1 MTLNRRLGMG
11 WAWTRRRR
19 RRGRELGLLQSSLL
33 LPLLLPLFFLC
44 QVSLCFNLDWRI
56 PVVKLA
62 PGDSLPGAYF
72 GYSVSQHRTARGSR
86 GEPVILV
93 GAPRDD
99 NLQPGTNRSGALY
112 RCPVSADT
120 RVRKKRERNPYLLFS
135 PVLFIIPRGFCAGR
149 VVGRGRGNGGRWGG
163 IKIR

>member
-1 MTLNRRLGMG
+1 MPP
-11 WAWTRRRR
+11 
-19 RRGRELGLLQSSLL
+19 QSSLL

-120 RVRKKRERNPYLLFS
+120 RVRKKKRKKSVSAVLARAFYYSPRLLCS
-135 PVLFIIPRGFCAGR
+135 EG
-149 VVGRGRGNGGRWGG
+149 GNGGRWGG